1 MRRAFTLIEI
11 LVVIMILGLLASLV
25 IPQFLDVT
33 GEAQQTA
40 FINSAKIFV
49 SAAKLYELDHGEYPN
64 AQPGQLP
71 DGFGE
76 YIQSM
81 NWERATPIGGQWQA
95 WAPGGVV
102 TSALGV
108 RYQGND
114 PDYDPAVMQAID
126 EIADD
131 GDLNTGAFREFGG
144 GRYFFIVVE

>member
-33 GEAQQTA
+33 GEARQTA

-81 NWERATPIGGQWQA
+81 NWERATPIGGRWQA

-114 PDYDPAVMQAID
+114 PDHDPAVMQAID

-131 GDLNTGAFREFGG
+131 GDLNTGAFRAFGG